1 MSARRKTEQAMKAFL
16 ESYYSGLVYTG
27 TRGEIKEHPCV
38 VVIAD
43 SGEEMPL
50 GSGNTS
56 LDVTISIQDE
66 IDEAGEPN
74 STARFDE
81 AVDMVQDA
89 IRYDDFETQLSGK
102 ASDFS
107 CLGVFSRNGPETAID
122 DQSGLIAEV
131 FTMTMLVAEAN
142 L

>member
-74 STARFDE
+74 STASLTRRLTWCKTRS
-81 AVDMVQDA
+81 A
-89 IRYDDFETQLSGK
+89 TTTLKPS
-102 ASDFS
+102 
-107 CLGVFSRNGPETAID
+107 
-122 DQSGLIAEV
+122 
-131 FTMTMLVAEAN
+131 
-142 L
+142 